1 MPARVFEFGG
11 FKLDCDRFELTR
23 AGRSR
28 RLERKP
34 MELLILLVEADGR
47 LVNREEIA
55 QRLWESEVFVDTEHG
70 INTVIR
76 KIRQVL
82 GDDPEN
88 PRFIQT
94 VDGHGLPIY
103 SSTGRRE
110 SAIRCRVGVSAQSDE
125 TDLRSPSAALASS
138 AELQEPNSEARQE
151 FSSCPNS
158 AAQRAAD
165 RLANPRSGGGGCL
178 AADRGCG
185 GPRTFLDR
193 LLHRGAK
200 PAIHSLAVLP
210 LDNLSGDANQEYFA
224 DGMTDELITMLAKDS
239 TLRVTS
245 RTSVMQYKNAHRPLR
260 EIANELGVDGIVE
273 GSIAHTG
280 NQVHMTIQLIQ
291 VSTDTHIW
299 AESYDRD
306 ANDIASLPRE
316 AAVAIAKRL
325 DRAVPQAAGPRYVNP
340 EAHDAYLRGRYLW
353 FRGRNEE
360 AGKYFRKAV
369 EMQADYAAG
378 WAGLSSYYGEGA
390 GDGNLDPSRLLP
402 EAEADARKAVDL
414 DNESSEAH
422 LTLGATIRHS
432 AIGIRTYDS
441 KRFRGPCTARS
452 SNILSSSTSAPGYSA
467 CSAVIR
473 RPSRP
478 RRLQPRSILSKGRGP
493 WWATMLDEAR
503 EYDAAIKEARQRL
516 QADPNMDMFE
526 LVALAYRGKGMP
538 REWARAYEQHL
549 RLAGDLGSAAAVEH
563 AFKRGGQKAVVR
575 WQIDQLE
582 HKSKTGYVSPVALAL
597 LHAQLGDKEKTLA
610 LFEAGYR
617 EHSPLLLSIQL
628 DPAYDFLHA
637 DGTLPLD
644 HQTNRTS
651 SILLNLGR

>member
-94 VDGHGLPIY
+94 VTGMGYRFIAPLAGAKAPFDAGL
-103 SSTGRRE
+103 E
-110 SAIRCRVGVSAQSDE
+110 FSAQSDE

-151 FSSCPNS
+151 SPAVAPTAPHNARLIVLLTLG
-158 AAQRAAD
+158 AAAAVA
-165 RLANPRSGGGGCL
+165 LLLIAV
-178 AADRGCG
+178 AA

-390 GDGNLDPSRLLP
+390 GDGNLDPLRALP

-422 LTLGATIRHS
+422 LTLGATILISHWDTTHALEEISR
-432 AIGIRTYDS
+432 AIELDPRNTQAIH
-441 KRFRGPCTARS
+441 FRAR
-452 SNILSSSTSAPGYSA
+452 ILSLLGRHQEAIQTQKIATEIDPFE
-467 CSAVIR
+467 
-473 RPSRP
+473 RP
-478 RRLQPRSILSKGRGP
+478 
-493 WWATMLDEAR
+493 WAMVTMLDEAR
-503 EYDAAIKEARQRL
+503 EYDAAIEEARQRL

-637 DGTLPLD
+637 DGRYRSIIKRIGLPP
-644 HQTNRTS
+644 S
-651 SILLNLGR
+651 Y